1 MKKSAE
7 HLQRA
12 NEKTNETPV
21 RTERAIEIFRR
32 KLGVMWQIHMLSHL
46 MVRRVDPNITG
57 KYGLSLVEWRIVI
70 TLARAPGLSANE
82 IIQSWALE
90 KMAVSRGVRRLLMLG
105 LIKRTNEPRGSRRC
119 PLYLT
124 GKGSAIYRASWP
136 DAEADYR
143 RLTSVLSAND
153 LVRFSGLADK
163 LIAQAR
169 RVTEDT
175 GKA

>member
-1 MKKSAE
+1 
-7 HLQRA
+7 
-12 NEKTNETPV
+12 
-21 RTERAIEIFRR
+21 
-32 KLGVMWQIHMLSHL
+32 
-46 MVRRVDPNITG
+46 
-57 KYGLSLVEWRIVI
+57 
-70 TLARAPGLSANE
+70 LSANE